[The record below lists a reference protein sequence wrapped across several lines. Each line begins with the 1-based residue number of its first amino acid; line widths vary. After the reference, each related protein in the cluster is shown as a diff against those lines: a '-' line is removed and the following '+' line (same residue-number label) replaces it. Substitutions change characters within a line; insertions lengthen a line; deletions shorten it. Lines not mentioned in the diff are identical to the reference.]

1 MSWVRFGYI
10 SALLV
15 GVSLSAFGQGG
26 VEGLPDSFH
35 EYVELTTRNG
45 TQHYFDIDYRP
56 TGNTVVEMAFMPRNL
71 RTPFALFCAR
81 LQATTNTY
89 TAIYGGD
96 LVDDASYRDA
106 IRADYGSPSSF
117 PYVSLASC
125 RDPDEG
131 AVLFLTMSSTGC
143 WVDGKRLATG
153 KRADFTA
160 DGTLIIGPR
169 STPPTFAHLT
179 FRSTRRT
186 CSRT

>member
-1 MSWVRFGYI
+1 MSRVRFGYI

-143 WVDGKRLATG
+143 WVDGKRLATW
-153 KRADFTA
+153 KREDFTA
-160 DGTLIIGPR
+160 DGNLIIG
-169 STPPTFAHLT
+169 S
-179 FRSTRRT
+179 T

>member
-1 MSWVRFGYI
+1 MSRIRFGYI

-71 RTPFALFCAR
+71 RTPFALFCSR

-89 TAIYGGD
+89 TAIYSGD

-106 IRADYGSPSSF
+106 IRADYGSP
-117 PYVSLASC
+117 P
-125 RDPDEG
+125 P
-131 AVLFLTMSSTGC
+131 
-143 WVDGKRLATG
+143 
-153 KRADFTA
+153 
-160 DGTLIIGPR
+160 PR
-169 STPPTFAHLT
+169 SRT
-179 FRSTRRT
+179 FRLHPAGIRTRGPSFSSRCRRRAVGWTGRGLPRGSART
-186 CSRT
+186 SPQTEI